1 MNTHSHPTNSLKA
14 QATPPATPA
23 KPVDRRYAWEV
34 IHDPS
39 GDFLGRR
46 FQISDLLA
54 GARQDTWPAGIVFE
68 HVYTK
73 ARRKYA
79 GARVILDASES
90 QEVLSTCL
98 AQK

>member
-1 MNTHSHPTNSLKA
+1 MDTNLLPPTPLKA
-14 QATPPATPA
+14 QTTSPASPA

-54 GARQDTWPAGIVFE
+54 GARQDTWPIGIIFE
-68 HVYTK
+68 HVFTK
-73 ARRKYA
+73 ARRKYT
-79 GARVILDASES
+79 GARVILDDSEK
-90 QEVLSTCL
+90 QEVLSNCL
-98 AQK
+98 VQE